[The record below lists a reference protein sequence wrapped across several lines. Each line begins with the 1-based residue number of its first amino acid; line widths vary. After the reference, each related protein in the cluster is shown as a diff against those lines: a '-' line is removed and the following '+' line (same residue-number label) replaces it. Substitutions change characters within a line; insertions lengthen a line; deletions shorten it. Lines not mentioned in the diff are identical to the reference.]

1 MTRTFQTPFCRALGL
16 TAPVVQAPVGSAAT
30 PELAAAVSNAGG
42 LGMLALTWTAPGS
55 VRERI
60 RSTRARTARPFGVN
74 VVLEWD
80 QRDRIRACA
89 EESVA
94 VVSTFWGDPRPY
106 VDAIHACGALHLHT
120 VGSADEA
127 RRAVEAGVDVI
138 VAQGWEAGGRVR
150 GEVTTLA
157 LVPAVIDAVRPVPV
171 LAAGGIAD
179 GRGLAAAL
187 ALGANAA
194 WVGTRFLLAHE
205 ANVHPEW
212 RRRIQAATETG
223 TVHSTLFDRGW
234 PDAPHR
240 TLRNSTVQ
248 AWEQAGRPHA
258 PRRPG
263 ERDVVAHAPDGR
275 ALYRYG
281 PDAAVTG
288 TTGDVE
294 ALALYAGQ
302 GAGVARHVIP
312 AAGIV
317 AELTRD
323 AARALTLSTPRARHH
338 PDAPGPVPGTGP
350 GIREKRPRASE
361 GSIVGVPHILPKESP
376 CTDPMPPP
384 SDSYPR

>member
-1 MTRTFQTPFCRALGL
+1 MNVSGGIFHTRFCRALGL

-42 LGMLALTWTAPGS
+42 LGMLALSWTPPAS

-60 RSTRARTARPFGVN
+60 RATRALTTRPFGVN
-74 VVLEWD
+74 FVLEWD
-80 QRDRIRACA
+80 QRERIHACA

-106 VDAIHACGALHLHT
+106 VQPIHSGGALHVHT

-127 RRAVEAGVDVI
+127 RRAADAGVDAI

-157 LVPAVIDAVRPVPV
+157 LVPAVVDAVRPVPV

-179 GRGLAAAL
+179 GRGLSAVL
-187 ALGANAA
+187 TLGADAA

-205 ANVHPEW
+205 ADVHPEW
-212 RRRIQAATETG
+212 RRRIQAASETG
-223 TVHSTLFDRGW
+223 TVYSTLFDRGW

-240 TLRNSTVQ
+240 TLRNSTVR
-248 AWEQAGRPHA
+248 AWEQAGRPRT

-263 ERDVVAHAPDGR
+263 EHDLIAHAPDGR

-281 PDAAVTG
+281 PDAALVR

-302 GAGVARHVIP
+302 GAGIARHILP
-312 AAGIV
+312 AAAIV
-317 AELTRD
+317 AEMTRD
-323 AARALTLSTPRARHH
+323 AARAIARSTT
-338 PDAPGPVPGTGP
+338 PG
-350 GIREKRPRASE
+350 
-361 GSIVGVPHILPKESP
+361 
-376 CTDPMPPP
+376 
-384 SDSYPR
+384 